1 MRRLREQ
8 KDRVSLERQR
18 QLELMKLKHDE
29 KKARR
34 EEKFNSAALVIGR
47 AKDEQKRY
55 EVLNILIC
63 FTTGEETKTTNML
76 KDFGQDS

>member
-47 AKDEQKRY
+47 AKEEQKR
-55 EVLNILIC
+55 
-63 FTTGEETKTTNML
+63 
-76 KDFGQDS
+76 

>member
-34 EEKFNSAALVIGR
+34 EEKFNSAALVYR
-47 AKDEQKRY
+47 
-55 EVLNILIC
+55 
-63 FTTGEETKTTNML
+63 
-76 KDFGQDS
+76 